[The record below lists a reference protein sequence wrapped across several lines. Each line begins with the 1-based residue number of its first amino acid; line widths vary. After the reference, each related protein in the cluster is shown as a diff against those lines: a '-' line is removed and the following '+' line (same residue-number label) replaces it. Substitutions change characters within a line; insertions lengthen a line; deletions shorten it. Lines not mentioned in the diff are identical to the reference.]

1 MEKSDL
7 YLTFTDEN
15 RAPKVNEVILY
26 AEDSS
31 WNDFGYK
38 IGCTLRVLTHEENK
52 NFEVRAFIGF
62 FDPRNSELDEEL
74 KNVNYKTTSYLAM
87 LPIIRQLEKRS
98 ALDKLGFF
106 TMLPDMEAYRY
117 AVSYLGPEFL
127 EKVLRIV
134 NDLVLYKD
142 KKNKWIPHAMNSDVF
157 KLGFMRHSSSF
168 FAFNNADSVLGGV
181 EEEKFDGISQELTLR
196 YELAGFE
203 NDHEIKLKYDHT
215 SIIPK
220 RINVLI
226 GRNGLGKSQAL
237 MSFCRAALR
246 YPDKGISLSTSDSNG
261 RPVIN
266 RLLAIA
272 TPGETQNTFPSE
284 RVKTQKLYYRR
295 LSLTRNGR
303 AKTTKTISDMLVQ
316 LARSED
322 SIGKKTRWDIFI
334 DAISKVLP
342 IKSLVIESRD
352 KKYVGLA
359 DLGWGGGEQASLER
373 WGNIAPNAEPK
384 IMLAREAYPLSSG
397 QLTFMKF
404 AILCCLYIENGS
416 FVLLDEPETHMHP
429 NMISD
434 FVGLLDEILENTG
447 SLALIATHSAYFVRE
462 IPQDQVHVFKKEAN
476 NVCIS
481 NPRLTTFG
489 APVDSISR
497 FVFDD
502 DAESKLAEKLYR
514 RIKRQNT
521 TFEDIVNKLGY
532 EISVAA
538 MMKLRQKMEEA

>member
-1 MEKSDL
+1 MEKSEL

-38 IGCTLRVLTHEENK
+38 IGCILRVLTPENHK

-62 FDPRNSELDEEL
+62 FDPKNSDLDQEL
-74 KNVNYKTTSYLAM
+74 KSISYKTTSYLAM
-87 LPIIRQLEKRS
+87 IPIIRNLNERNS
-98 ALDKLGFF
+98 LHKLGYF

-117 AVSYLGPEFL
+117 AVSSLGPDFL
-127 EKVLRIV
+127 EKVLLTV
-134 NDLVLYKD
+134 NDLVIYKD
-142 KKNKWIPHAMNSDVF
+142 KKNSWILHAMNSEVF
-157 KLGFMRHSSSF
+157 KLGFMRNSSSF

-181 EEEKFDGISQELTLR
+181 EEENFDGISQELTLR

-203 NDHEIKLKYDHT
+203 NDHEIKLKYDHS

-226 GRNGLGKSQAL
+226 GKNGLGKSQAL

-246 YPDKGISLSTSDSNG
+246 YPDKRISLSTSESND
-261 RPVIN
+261 RPMIN

-272 TPGETQNTFPSE
+272 TPGETQHTFPSE
-284 RVKTQKLYYRR
+284 RTKTQKIYYRR

-322 SIGKKTRWDIFI
+322 SIGKKTRWDIFL

-342 IKSLVIESRD
+342 IKKLVVESKNR
-352 KKYVGLA
+352 KYISLA
-359 DLGWGGGEQASLER
+359 DLWWNGGEQASLER
-373 WGNIAPNAEPK
+373 WGNIALNAEPK
-384 IMLAREAYPLSSG
+384 IMLSREAYPLSSG

-462 IPQDQVHVFKKEAN
+462 VSREQVHIFSREN
-476 NVCIS
+476 DRIIIT
-481 NPRLTTFG
+481 NPRLRTFG
-489 APVDSISR
+489 SDIDSISQ
-497 FVFDD
+497 FVFDED
-502 DAESKLAEKLYR
+502 VDNRLAEKIFNR
-514 RIKRQNT
+514 VRGMQ
-521 TFEDIVNKLGY
+521 Y
-532 EISVAA
+532 EQIQDELESELSMSA
-538 MMKLRQKMEEA
+538 MINLKSLMEA